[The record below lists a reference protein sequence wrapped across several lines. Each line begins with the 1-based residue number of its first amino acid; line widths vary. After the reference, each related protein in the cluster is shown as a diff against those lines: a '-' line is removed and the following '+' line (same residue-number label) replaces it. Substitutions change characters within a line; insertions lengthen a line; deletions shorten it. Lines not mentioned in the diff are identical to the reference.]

1 MGDLHLQ
8 ICWLLQRKGTAGKQ
22 GWTQIAQWCGCYSSR
37 ERECWPGPGH
47 WIQTDKQL
55 EVETEWTGPDRFDMG
70 GERKQEGRVNGR
82 LLVWITGH
90 MVRLFTEKRKTKQGQ
105 VKKSKLCVG
114 HWILK
119 CLLKGHM
126 EMPGRQVNTRK
137 L

>member
-1 MGDLHLQ
+1 M
-8 ICWLLQRKGTAGKQ
+8 
-22 GWTQIAQWCGCYSSR
+22 
-37 ERECWPGPGH
+37 
-47 WIQTDKQL
+47 
-55 EVETEWTGPDRFDMG
+55 TGPDDRFDTG

-82 LLVWITGH
+82 LLVWITGQ

-119 CLLKGHM
+119 CLLNSHV
-126 EMPGRQVNTRK
+126 EMPGRQVNARK